1 MADMLRAAV
10 LPAGREAQRRAAD
23 TALKT
28 QEVLG
33 PESAGTEEEFF
44 TTLRAHVTALAEGVS
59 LLEAAVAAVSVP
71 EGALA
76 QARAAR
82 DGILPALAA
91 CREHADALERLVDD
105 ALWPL
110 PKYAELLWTN

>member
-1 MADMLRAAV
+1 M
-10 LPAGREAQRRAAD
+10 
-23 TALKT
+23 ALKT

-33 PESAGTEEEFF
+33 PENAGNEKAFF
-44 TTLRAHVTALAEGVS
+44 TTLRAHVAALAEGVA
-59 LLEAAVAAVSVP
+59 LLESAVAAVGVP

-82 DGILPALAA
+82 DGILPAMAA
-91 CREHADALERLVDD
+91 CRKHADALERLVDD